1 MLQGKTYTKV
11 NVPKDNST
19 WMIENAIAQ
28 YRGNASAPDMHV
40 QTFRTSTGTA
50 LQSWSSNGGLNWTY
64 PVNSTLPNPNSRVN
78 CPFLSSLITDHSSL
92 DNILCYKSMVLIC
105 RGSLTWK

>member
-28 YRGNASAPDMHV
+28 YRGSASQPDMHV
-40 QTFRTSTGTA
+40 QTFRTTTGTA
-50 LQSWSSNGGLNWTY
+50 MQSWSSNGGLNWTY
-64 PVNSTLPNPNSRVN
+64 PVNSTLPNPNSRVS
-78 CPFLSSLITDHSSL
+78 CLLTSKISSLTHPLFMLS
-92 DNILCYKSMVLIC
+92 CH
-105 RGSLTWK
+105 R